1 MKQSA
6 SPPGT
11 VLPESIW
18 PRADKDVVGT
28 SLGTGRIWFSVGQGL
43 LNEVFYPRIDIPQ
56 IRDLNF
62 AVGDGKNYWTDL
74 RSENSCELEELE
86 PGVPLL
92 VCHHRNPKF
101 DLTLRICP
109 DSCRDVMLID
119 YGFLTRDP
127 TLELFFV
134 LTPRVGNTNLNQCGT
149 TFIRGLKRAIAV
161 EQGPFGVALMGS
173 FHGEDALSRLQVGL
187 LGDSDAWTD
196 LKQNKTLTHENPEA
210 GPGVLTLAG
219 ALKNNGTLAI
229 GFSSSASAAAT
240 LAASALAEPFE
251 KSWHESRESW
261 KQWQSTFRIEETT
274 PLEFR
279 PTMARSLL
287 VLKSH
292 QDRAFPGAMVASLS
306 VPWGESLTALEGH
319 STGAGYH
326 LVWPRD
332 LVESAMS
339 FFILGQP
346 AEALQVLSYLMAT
359 QQTDGHWFQN
369 QWLGGRSYWE
379 GIQLDEAAFPV
390 LLAGFL
396 REAGALGSVSVTEMV
411 RRALTFIVHSGPA
424 TDQDRWEEDSGVN
437 PFTLAVLISAL
448 VEGSVHLKPGEADFV
463 LSIADEWN
471 ASIEEWCYVSDTD
484 LARKHEVEGYY
495 VRIAP
500 SEVLQSR
507 SALTRP
513 LLIHNRSDGE
523 SPPANEQ
530 IAMDFLQLVRYGLRS
545 PRDPHIRSTLQVADA
560 MLSVETP
567 CGTVWH
573 RYNGDGYGEHEDGR
587 SFNGTGIGR
596 GWPLLVG
603 ERGHYALAD
612 GQDPLPYLK
621 SIVKMT
627 GPGGLIPEQVW
638 DQADLPN
645 VGLRGGKPTRS
656 AMPLLWAHSEFI
668 KLCASRSA
676 GRILD
681 LPATVWKRYQGKTPR
696 RPYAGWSFNCQRER
710 IPAGLPLRILLQ
722 KPGLV
727 HYGHNGWQEP
737 GDLST
742 EYGGLGLYYVD
753 LPTATLAP
761 GQSFQFTFRWLNG
774 RWEGKD
780 FSVAI
785 VDPRGTTAT

>member
-1 MKQSA
+1 MKKPATQS
-6 SPPGT
+6 GL

-18 PRADKDVVGT
+18 SRADKDLVGT
-28 SLGTGRIWFSVGQGL
+28 TLGTGRIWFTIGQGL

-62 AVGDGKNYWTDL
+62 VVADGKNYWSDL
-74 RSENSCELEELE
+74 RQENSYELEELE
-86 PGVPLL
+86 PGLPLI

-101 DLTLRICP
+101 NLSLRICP
-109 DSCRDVMLID
+109 DLCRDVILVD
-119 YGFLTRDP
+119 YHYETKNP
-127 TLELFFV
+127 ALELFFI
-134 LTPRVGNTNLNQCGT
+134 LTPRVGNTNLNQHGT
-149 TFIRGLKRAIAV
+149 TFIRGLLRAIAA
-161 EQGPFGVALMGS
+161 EQGPFGLALMGS
-173 FHGEDALSRLQVGL
+173 FHGDDVLSRLQVGL
-187 LGDSDAWTD
+187 LGQTDAWTD
-196 LKQNKTLTHENPEA
+196 LNQNNTLTHENPEA

-219 ALKNNGTLAI
+219 ALKNEGTLAI

-240 LAASALAEPFE
+240 LAASALVEPFE
-251 KSWHESRESW
+251 KSWHGARESW
-261 KQWQSTFRIEETT
+261 KGWQSSFRIEETT

-279 PTMARSLL
+279 PMMARSIL

-306 VPWGESLTALEGH
+306 VPWGESLTTLEGH

-346 AEALQVLSYLMAT
+346 AEALRVLSYLIAT
-359 QQTDGHWFQN
+359 QQPDGHWFQN
-369 QWLGGRSYWE
+369 QWLGGRPYWE

-396 REAGALGSVSVTEMV
+396 REAGALGSVQVTEMV

-424 TDQDRWEEDSGVN
+424 TDQDRWEEDSGIN

-448 VEGSVHLKPGEADFV
+448 VEGSVHLKRNEADFV

-471 ASIEEWCYVSDTD
+471 ASLEEWCYVTNTD
-484 LARKHEVEGYY
+484 LARQHEVDGYY

-500 SEVLQSR
+500 REVLGNR
-507 SALTRP
+507 SALNRS
-513 LLIHNRSDGE
+513 LLIHNRSDGA
-523 SPPANEQ
+523 SPPASEQ

-545 PRDPHIRSTLQVADA
+545 PMDPHILSTLKVADA
-560 MLSVETP
+560 LLAVETP
-567 CGTVWH
+567 SGPVWH
-573 RYNGDGYGEHEDGR
+573 RYNGDGYGEHQDGH

-603 ERGHYALAD
+603 ERGHYALAA
-612 GQDPLPYLK
+612 GQDPLPYLHGMT
-621 SIVKMT
+621 KMT

-638 DQADLPN
+638 DQADLRDA
-645 VGLRGGKPTRS
+645 GLRGGKPTRS
-656 AMPLLWAHSEFI
+656 AMPLLWAHAEFI

-681 LPATVWKRYQGKTPR
+681 LPATVWKRYQGKKPKR
-696 RPYAGWSFNCQRER
+696 SYVGWSYNCQRKQ
-710 IPAGLPLRILLQ
+710 IPAGLPLRILLSA
-722 KPGLV
+722 PGLI
-727 HYGHNGWQEP
+727 HYGHDGWQEP
-737 GDLST
+737 KDLSA
-742 EYGGLGLYYVD
+742 EYGGLGLYYAD
-753 LPTATLAP
+753 LPTAHLAP
-761 GQSFQFTFRWLNG
+761 GQSIQFTFRWLNG
-774 RWEGKD
+774 RWEGQD
-780 FSVAI
+780 FSLVVADSGDTGSI
-785 VDPRGTTAT
+785 